1 MQFLQTYKNLIHLLS
16 LSTALKVQKP
26 LLVLGILIQILLSLS
41 HLEAQQAGKGTILG
55 KVIDQGSEAPLN
67 FATVAVFNEQDNLV
81 EGTIT
86 DEKGEFNLSVPF
98 GSYYLLIEFMGFEP
112 VKSSPFSLSREN
124 PRQEFE
130 NFKLS
135 QSFDNLEE
143 VTVVGEKPLMELAL
157 DKRIF
162 NVGEDLANAGRTTSD
177 ILMNL
182 PSVTVDTQGNV
193 RLRGSE
199 NVRILVDGKPSGLVS
214 FKGSRGLQQLPASMV
229 ERVEIITN
237 PSARYEAEGMAG
249 VINII
254 LKKENNSG
262 FNGSFEVIAGTPTNL
277 GLAAN
282 LNYRHKKINWFVNYS
297 IAKRHVP
304 RRGTL
309 YQEAFG
315 GDTTFIS
322 DQSTDGVVKS
332 IDNNIRAGLDYF
344 FNENS
349 ILTASYSLRRSDAQ
363 RITDIRYNDYIF
375 NMENMQSYSL
385 RRQDETEKEPN
396 SEYLLTYKRNFD
408 KKGHELTTVLTY
420 LDYWENSDQL
430 FTESTFSPEGVLIPS
445 RSLVQTSINDEFEKQ
460 YLIQVDY
467 VKPIGND
474 GKFET
479 GIRSSFRDMENDFI
493 VEEKNE
499 QGIFEPLPGLD
510 NIFLY
515 RENIHALYGILG
527 NKTKKLSYQGGL
539 RSEWTDIKTTLVKTN
554 EENPRSYV
562 NLFPSAHVTYNFT
575 EENGLQLSYS
585 KRVRRPFYN
594 DLSPFMTFSDARNF
608 FSGNPDLEPEFTD
621 AFELGHI
628 KYFEKGT
635 LFSTVYYRNTVDKIE
650 RIRTVDNQGN
660 ATTMPKNLNS
670 ENSFGLEFTTDYV
683 LFPWW
688 KVDVNLNFFYAK
700 IDGSNVQ
707 TDFTATTYSWNARQ
721 NSRFNFSNGIIAQV
735 RANYQ
740 ARQQIAQGV
749 RKGIF
754 FMDLSASKDILKK
767 RGTLVLNITD
777 IFNSRWDRFILEG
790 EGFITYGDFQNVRRQ
805 INLSLN
811 YRIKQ

>member
-1 MQFLQTYKNLIHLLS
+1 MFCTVFFDGTLQ
-16 LSTALKVQKP
+16 
-26 LLVLGILIQILLSLS
+26 
-41 HLEAQQAGKGTILG
+41 AQHTNKGEISG
-55 KVIDQGSEAPLN
+55 KVTDRQSSMVLP
-67 FATVAVFNEQDNLV
+67 FATIAIFGENGDLV
-81 EGTIT
+81 EGGIT
-86 DEKGEFNLSVPF
+86 DADGNFELKVAF
-98 GSYYLLIEFMGFEP
+98 GTYYAMVEFMGYEAFKTQ
-112 VKSSPFSLSREN
+112 VFNISREN
-124 PRQEFE
+124 PD
-130 NFKLS
+130 FKLGEIGLS
-135 QSFDNLEE
+135 SSLSNLDE
-143 VTVVGEKPLMELAL
+143 VIVEGEKPFMELAL
-157 DKRIF
+157 DKRVF

-193 RLRGSE
+193 RLRGSD

-214 FKGSRGLQQLPASMV
+214 FKGGRGLQQLPASMV
-229 ERVEIITN
+229 DRIEIITN

-254 LKKENNSG
+254 LKKETNTG

-309 YQEAFG
+309 YQEAYG

-322 DQSTDGVVKS
+322 DQSTTGTVNS

-349 ILTASYSLRRSDAQ
+349 ILTASYSLRRSDA
-363 RITDIRYNDYIF
+363 RRLTDIRYNDYLF
-375 NMENMQSYSL
+375 NMDNMQSYSL

-396 SEYLLTYKRNFD
+396 SEYLITYKRNFD

-430 FTESTFSPEGVLIPS
+430 FTESTFSPGGTLIPS

-467 VKPIGND
+467 VKPIGTE

-493 VEEKNE
+493 VEEQNE
-499 QGIFEPLPGLD
+499 QGEFEPMPGLD

-515 RENIHALYGILG
+515 KENIHALYGILG

-539 RSEWTDIKTTLVKTN
+539 RTEWTDIKTTLVKTN
-554 EENPRSYV
+554 EENPRNYV
-562 NLFPSAHVTYNFT
+562 NLFPSAHFTYNIT

-635 LFSTVYYRNTVDKIE
+635 LFSTVFFRNTVDKIE
-650 RIRTVDNQGN
+650 RIRTVDNEGN
-660 ATTMPKNLNS
+660 ATTMPQNLTG
-670 ENSFGLEFTTDYV
+670 EQSFGLEFTTDYAI
-683 LFPWW
+683 FPWW
-688 KVDVNLNFFYAK
+688 KVDVNLNFFYAN

-721 NSRFNFSNGIIAQV
+721 NSRFTFGNGMIAQV
-735 RANYQ
+735 RSNYQ

-754 FMDLSASKDILKK
+754 FMDISASKDILKK
-767 RGTLVLNITD
+767 RGTLVLNIAD
-777 IFNSRWDRFILEG
+777 IFNSRWDRYILEG
-790 EGFITYGDFQNVRRQ
+790 QGFITYGDFQNVRRQ

-811 YRIKQ
+811 YRIRQ

>member
-1 MQFLQTYKNLIHLLS
+1 MTGNSPSLNTMILLFS
-16 LSTALKVQKP
+16 IMV
-26 LLVLGILIQILLSLS
+26 LVLIGSQSLK
-41 HLEAQQAGKGTILG
+41 AQQAGRGTILG
-55 KVIDQGSEAPLN
+55 KVVDRSSGSPMN
-67 FATVAVFNEQDNLV
+67 FATVAVYSELDNLV

-86 DEKGEFNLSVPF
+86 DENGEFSLKVPF
-98 GSYYLLIEFMGFEP
+98 GNYYLLVEFMGFEGY
-112 VKSSPFSLSREN
+112 KSPSFLISREIPKKDFDN
-124 PRQEFE
+124 I
-130 NFKLS
+130 NLS
-135 QSFDNLEE
+135 PSFDNLDE
-143 VTVVGEKPLMELAL
+143 VIVEGEKAFMELAL

-162 NVGEDLANAGRTTSD
+162 NVAEDLANAGRTTSD

-193 RLRGSE
+193 RLRGSD

-214 FKGSRGLQQLPASMV
+214 FKGGRGLQQLPASMV
-229 ERVEIITN
+229 DRIEIITN

-254 LKKENNSG
+254 LKKETNSG

-282 LNYRHKKINWFVNYS
+282 LNYRHKKINWFINYG
-297 IAKRHVP
+297 IAKRIVP

-315 GDTTFIS
+315 GDTIFIS
-322 DQSTDGVVKS
+322 DQSTEGTVNS

-349 ILTASYSLRRSDAQ
+349 ILTASYSLRRSDAR
-363 RITDIRYNDYIF
+363 RITDIRYNDYLF
-375 NMENMQSYSL
+375 NMNNMQSYSL

-396 SEYLLTYKRNFD
+396 SEYLITYKRNFD
-408 KKGHELTTVLTY
+408 TKRHELTTVLTY

-430 FTESTFSPEGVLIPS
+430 FTESTFSPDGILIPS
-445 RSLVQTSINDEFEKQ
+445 RSLIQTSINDEFEKQ

-467 VKPIGND
+467 VRPIGTD

-493 VEEKNE
+493 VEELNE
-499 QGIFEPLPGLD
+499 QGEFEPMPGLD

-527 NKTKKLSYQGGL
+527 NKTKKLTYQGGL
-539 RSEWTDIKTTLVKTN
+539 RTEWTDIKTTLVKTN
-554 EENPRSYV
+554 EENPRNYV
-562 NLFPSAHVTYNFT
+562 NLFPSAHLTYNFT
-575 EENGLQLSYS
+575 KENGLQLSYS

-594 DLSPFMTFSDARNF
+594 DLSPFVTFSDARNF

-635 LFSTVYYRNTVDKIE
+635 LFSTVFFRNTVDKIE
-650 RIRTVDNQGN
+650 RIRTVDNEGN
-660 ATTMPKNLNS
+660 ATTLPQNLTG
-670 ENSFGLEFTTDYV
+670 EQSFGLEFTTDYAI
-683 LFPWW
+683 FPWW
-688 KVDVNLNFFYAK
+688 KADMNVNFFYAN

-707 TDFTATTYSWNARQ
+707 SNFTATTYSWNARQ
-721 NSRFNFSNGIIAQV
+721 NSRFTFGNGIIAQV
-735 RANYQ
+735 RSNYQ
-740 ARQQIAQGV
+740 ARQRIAQGV
-749 RKGIF
+749 QKGIF
-754 FMDLSASKDILKK
+754 FMDVSASKDILKK
-767 RGTLVLNITD
+767 KGTLVLNIAD
-777 IFNSRWDRFILEG
+777 IFNSRWNRYILEG
-790 EGFITYGDFQNVRRQ
+790 EGFISYGDFQNVRRQ

-811 YRIKQ
+811 YKIRQ

>member
-1 MQFLQTYKNLIHLLS
+1 
-16 LSTALKVQKP
+16 
-26 LLVLGILIQILLSLS
+26 LVFGILAFFLLPKN
-41 HLEAQQAGKGTILG
+41 HLEAQQTSRGAVLG
-55 KVIDQGSEAPLN
+55 KVMDKSSGNPLN
-67 FATVAVFNEQDNLV
+67 FATVAVYNEQGNLV

-86 DEKGEFNLSVPF
+86 DDNGTFSINVPI
-98 GSYYLLIEFMGFEP
+98 GSYYLLIEFMGFEAF
-112 VKSSPFSLSREN
+112 KSSPFLISREN
-124 PRQEFE
+124 PKYEFE
-130 NFKLS
+130 NISLS
-135 QSFDNLEE
+135 PSFDNLDE

-214 FKGSRGLQQLPASMV
+214 FKGGRGLQQLPASMV
-229 ERVEIITN
+229 DRIEIITN

-254 LKKENNSG
+254 LKKETNTG

-322 DQSTDGVVKS
+322 DQSTEGVVKS

-349 ILTASYSLRRSDAQ
+349 ILTASYSLRRSDAR

-375 NMENMQSYSL
+375 NMDNMQSYSL

-396 SEYLLTYKRNFD
+396 SEYLLTYKRSFD
-408 KKGHELTTVLTY
+408 NKGHELTTVLTY
-420 LDYWENSDQL
+420 LDYWENSDQV

-467 VKPIGND
+467 VKPIGAD

-539 RSEWTDIKTTLVKTN
+539 RTEWTDIKTTLVKTN
-554 EENPRSYV
+554 EENPRNYV

-635 LFSTVYYRNTVDKIE
+635 LFSTVFFRNTVDKIE
-650 RIRTVDNQGN
+650 RIRTVDNEGN
-660 ATTMPKNLNS
+660 ATIFPENLNS
-670 ENSFGLEFTTDYV
+670 ERSFGLEFTTDYV
-683 LFPWW
+683 IFPWW
-688 KVDVNLNFFYAK
+688 KADVNVNFFYAD
-700 IDGSNVQ
+700 IDGSNIQ
-707 TDFTATTYSWNARQ
+707 GNFTATTYSWNARQ
-721 NSRFNFSNGIIAQV
+721 NSRFTFGNGIIVQV
-735 RANYQ
+735 RSNYQ
-740 ARQQIAQGV
+740 ARQQIAQGI

-754 FMDLSASKDILKK
+754 FMDLSGSKDIMKK

-777 IFNSRWDRFILEG
+777 IFNSRWDRYILEG

-811 YRIKQ
+811 YRIRQ

>member
-1 MQFLQTYKNLIHLLS
+1 LLNLPIS
-16 LSTALKVQKP
+16 WNVRKP
-26 LLVLGILIQILLSLS
+26 LLVFSIITQIFICLN
-41 HLEAQQAGKGTILG
+41 HLEAQQPGKGIIQG
-55 KVIDQGSEAPLN
+55 KVIDKNSSSLMN
-67 FATVAVFNEQDNLV
+67 FATVAVYDEQNNLV

-86 DEKGEFNLSVPF
+86 EENGRFNVSVPF
-98 GSYYLLIEFMGFEP
+98 GNYYLLIEFMGFEP
-112 VKSSPFSLSREN
+112 YKSIPFPISREN
-124 PRQEFE
+124 PIQEFKE
-130 NFKLS
+130 LRLS
-135 QSFDNLEE
+135 PSFDNLDE
-143 VTVVGEKPLMELAL
+143 VIVEGEKPFMELAL

-162 NVGEDLANAGRTTSD
+162 NVAEDLANSGRTTSD

-193 RLRGSE
+193 RLRGSD

-229 ERVEIITN
+229 ERIEIITN

-249 VINII
+249 VINIV
-254 LKKENNSG
+254 LKKETNSG
-262 FNGSFEVIAGTPTNL
+262 FNGSFEVIVGTPTNL

-282 LNYRHKKINWFVNYS
+282 LNYRHKKINWFINYG
-297 IAKRHVP
+297 IAKRIVP

-309 YQEAFG
+309 FQEAFG

-322 DQSTDGVVKS
+322 DQSTEGTVNS
-332 IDNNIRAGLDYF
+332 IDNNVRAGLDYF

-349 ILTASYSLRRSDAQ
+349 ILTASYSLRRSDAR

-375 NMENMQSYSL
+375 NLDNMQSYSL
-385 RRQDETEKEPN
+385 RKQDETEKEPN
-396 SEYLLTYKRNFD
+396 SEYLITYKRSFD

-430 FTESTFSPEGVLIPS
+430 FTESTFSPDGTLIPS
-445 RSLVQTSINDEFEKQ
+445 RSLVQTSVNDEFEKQ

-467 VKPIGND
+467 VKPIGAE

-479 GIRSSFRDMENDFI
+479 GIRSSFRNMENDF
-493 VEEKNE
+493 VVKEQNE
-499 QGIFEPLPGLD
+499 QGEFEPMPGLD

-527 NKTKKLSYQGGL
+527 NKTKKMSYQGGL
-539 RSEWTDIKTTLVKTN
+539 RTELTDIKTTLVKTN
-554 EENPRSYV
+554 EENPRNYV
-562 NLFPSAHVTYNFT
+562 NLFPSAHLTYNFT
-575 EENGLQLSYS
+575 EENGLQFSYS

-594 DLSPFMTFSDARNF
+594 DLSPFVTFSDARNF

-635 LFSTVYYRNTVDKIE
+635 LFSTVFYRNTVDKIE
-650 RIRTVDNQGN
+650 RIRTVDNDGN
-660 ATTMPKNLNS
+660 ATTFPQNLNG
-670 ENSFGLEFTTDYV
+670 EQSFGLEFTTDYAISS
-683 LFPWW
+683 WW
-688 KVDVNLNFFYAK
+688 KVDVNLNFFYTD
-700 IDGSNVQ
+700 IDGSNIQ

-721 NSRFNFSNGIIAQV
+721 NSRFTFGNGIIAQV
-735 RANYQ
+735 RTNYQ
-740 ARQQIAQGV
+740 ARQQIAQGI

-754 FMDLSASKDILKK
+754 FMDVSASKDILKK
-767 RGTLVLNITD
+767 RGTLVLNIAD
-777 IFNSRWDRFILEG
+777 IFNSRWDRYILEG
-790 EGFITYGDFQNVRRQ
+790 QGFITYGDFQNVRRQ

-811 YRIKQ
+811 YRIRQ

>member
-1 MQFLQTYKNLIHLLS
+1 MMVFSNGQ
-16 LSTALKVQKP
+16 
-26 LLVLGILIQILLSLS
+26 LV
-41 HLEAQQAGKGTILG
+41 AQQVGKGSIVG
-55 KVIDQGSEAPLN
+55 KVVEQSSSSALN
-67 FATVAVFNEQDNLV
+67 FATVAVYDNQNNLV
-81 EGTIT
+81 EGSIT
-86 DEKGEFNLSVPF
+86 DENGAFNLSVPF
-98 GSYYLLIEFMGFEP
+98 GDYYLLVEFMGFEP
-112 VKSSPFSLSREN
+112 YKSPIFSISREN
-124 PRQEFE
+124 PRHIFE
-130 NFKLS
+130 NILLS
-135 QSFDNLEE
+135 PSFDNLEE
-143 VTVVGEKPLMELAL
+143 VIVQGEKPLMELAL
-157 DKRIF
+157 DKRVF

-177 ILMNL
+177 LLMNL

-193 RLRGSE
+193 RLRGSD

-282 LNYRHKKINWFVNYS
+282 LNYRHKKINWFINYG
-297 IAKRHVP
+297 IAKRKVP
-304 RRGTL
+304 RIGTL

-315 GDTTFIS
+315 GDTLFIS
-322 DQSTDGVVKS
+322 DQSTEGVVNS
-332 IDNNIRAGLDYF
+332 IDNNVRAGLDYF

-349 ILTASYSLRRSDAQ
+349 ILTGSYSLRRSDAH
-363 RITDIRYNDYIF
+363 RITDIRYDDFIF
-375 NMENMQSYSL
+375 NMDNMQSYSL

-396 SEYLLTYKRNFD
+396 SEILLTYKRTFD
-408 KKGHELTTVLTY
+408 QKGHELTTVLTY

-430 FTESTFSPEGVLIPS
+430 FTESTYSPEGVLIPS

-460 YLIQVDY
+460 YLFQIDY
-467 VKPIGND
+467 TKPIGNE
-474 GKFET
+474 GKLET

-493 VEEKNE
+493 VEEQNE
-499 QGIFEPLPGLD
+499 QGDFEPIPGLD

-539 RSEWTDIKTTLVKTN
+539 RTEWTDIKTTLVKTN
-554 EENPRSYV
+554 EENPRNYV

-594 DLSPFMTFSDARNF
+594 DLSPFVTFSDARNF

-635 LFSTVYYRNTVDKIE
+635 LFSTVFYRNTVDKIE
-650 RIRTVDNQGN
+650 RIRTVDNEGN
-660 ATTMPKNLNS
+660 ATTLPENLNG
-670 ENSFGLEFTTDYV
+670 EQSFGLEFTTDYV

-688 KVDVNLNFFYAK
+688 KIDVNLNFFYAN
-700 IDGSNVQ
+700 IDGSNIQ

-721 NSRFNFSNGIIAQV
+721 NSRFSFGNGIIAQV

-777 IFNSRWDRFILEG
+777 IFNSRWDRYILEG

>member
-1 MQFLQTYKNLIHLLS
+1 VFIFC
-16 LSTALKVQKP
+16 KP
-26 LLVLGILIQILLSLS
+26 LISATWIFSGILLILLNFLS
-41 HLEAQQAGKGTILG
+41 ADIQAQQSNKGEISG
-55 KVIDQGSEAPLN
+55 KVVDKPSALALP
-67 FATVAVFNEQDNLV
+67 FATVSIFDEAGELV
-81 EGTIT
+81 EGNIT
-86 DEKGEFNLSVPF
+86 DEDGLFALKVPF
-98 GSYYLLIEFMGFEP
+98 GSYYAVIEFMGYEAFKTEI
-112 VKSSPFSLSREN
+112 
-124 PRQEFE
+124 
-130 NFKLS
+130 FKLNKENS
-135 QSFDNLEE
+135 EFNLGVVGLESGLSNLDE
-143 VTVVGEKPLMELAL
+143 VIVAGEKPFMELAL

-162 NVGEDLANAGRTTSD
+162 NVAEDLANAGRTTSD

-193 RLRGSE
+193 RLRGSD

-229 ERVEIITN
+229 ERIEIITN

-254 LKKENNSG
+254 LKKETNSG

-282 LNYRHKKINWFVNYS
+282 INYRHKKINWFVNYG
-297 IAKRHVP
+297 IAKRIVP

-322 DQSTDGVVKS
+322 DQSTEGTVNS

-349 ILTASYSLRRSDAQ
+349 ILTASYSLRRSDA
-363 RITDIRYNDYIF
+363 RRLTNIRYNDYLF
-375 NMENMQSYSL
+375 NMDNMQSYSL
-385 RRQDETEKEPN
+385 RTQDETEKEPN
-396 SEYLLTYKRNFD
+396 SEYLITYKRNFD

-430 FTESTFSPEGVLIPS
+430 FTEDTFSPEGVPDLS

-467 VKPIGND
+467 VKPIGAE

-479 GIRSSFRDMENDFI
+479 GIRSSFRNMENDF
-493 VEEKNE
+493 VVKEQNE
-499 QGIFEPLPGLD
+499 QGEFEPMPGLD

-527 NKTKKLSYQGGL
+527 NKTNKLSYQGGL
-539 RSEWTDIKTTLVKTN
+539 RTEWTDIKTTLIKTK
-554 EENPRSYV
+554 EENPRNYV
-562 NLFPSAHVTYNFT
+562 NLFPSAHLTYNFT
-575 EENGLQLSYS
+575 DENGLQFSYS

-594 DLSPFMTFSDARNF
+594 DLSPFVTFSDARNF

-635 LFSTVYYRNTVDKIE
+635 LFSTVFFRNSVDKIE
-650 RIRTVDNQGN
+650 RIRTVDNEGN
-660 ATTMPKNLNS
+660 ATTLPQNLNG
-670 ENSFGLEFTTDYV
+670 EQSFGLEFTTDYAI
-683 LFPWW
+683 FPWW
-688 KVDVNLNFFYAK
+688 KVDVNLNFFYAN

-707 TDFTATTYSWNARQ
+707 TEFTATTYSWNARQ
-721 NSRFNFSNGIIAQV
+721 NSRFTFGNGIIAQV

-740 ARQQIAQGV
+740 ARQQIAQGI

-777 IFNSRWDRFILEG
+777 IFNSRWDRYILEG

-811 YRIKQ
+811 YRIRQ